1 MKQMSAIISYCRFIF
16 TELTDFQSVVDKT
29 KAYTDECNLI
39 KRDIDELSAKLFSQN
54 SELTQIKPI
63 IDKCNART
71 SLLKEKLANAR
82 EIKKKL
88 SEERDEFEK
97 GEQIQDAEAKD
108 INDKQQHN
116 SKKLSLYDKLIIRSP
131 QRLNSDTEKNEARIN
146 ELEKLTVEITKEIS
160 NEKRNLF
167 EREKFIDSSE
177 KIFELIVNLYE
188 NSICNAN
195 NLNKDIESIKE
206 EIMNLSFDLEQ
217 KKSIDAS
224 LTAELDRVKEKTT
237 TFHDQIGLEI
247 ENLKE
252 KLTKL
257 DEKIKLKNKELD
269 ELKLRKELVSKQK
282 IEQSRLSNEIL
293 NKALETVKYYQNMEY
308 THNVKVNASNHC
320 FFIKF

>member
-1 MKQMSAIISYCRFIF
+1 MSGIISYCRFIF

-29 KAYTDECNLI
+29 KAYTDECNII
-39 KRDIDELSAKLFSQN
+39 KRDIDEFLAKLFSQN

-71 SLLKEKLANAR
+71 SLLKEKIANAK
-82 EIKKKL
+82 EIKKKER
-88 SEERDEFEK
+88 EERDEFEK
-97 GEQIQDAEAKD
+97 GEQIHDAEAKD
-108 INDKQQHN
+108 INDKQQQI
-116 SKKLSLYDKLIIRSP
+116 SKKLNLYEKLIIRSP
-131 QRLNSDTEKNEARIN
+131 QRLNSDTEKNEARII
-146 ELEKLTVEITKEIS
+146 ELEKLIVEITKEIL

-188 NSICNAN
+188 NNICNAN
-195 NLNKDIESIKE
+195 NINKDIESIKE

-224 LTAELDRVKEKTT
+224 LTAVLDRVKEKTT

-247 ENLKE
+247 ENFKE
-252 KLTKL
+252 NITKL
-257 DEKIKLKNKELD
+257 EEKIKLMSKELD
-269 ELKLRKELVSKQK
+269 ELKLRKDLVSKQK

-308 THNVKVNASNHC
+308 TYNVKVNN
-320 FFIKF
+320 F

>member
-88 SEERDEFEK
+88 SEELDEFEK
-97 GEQIQDAEAKD
+97 GEQTQDAEAKD
-108 INDKQQHN
+108 INDKQQQN
-116 SKKLSLYDKLIIRSP
+116 SKKLSLYEKLIIRSP

-247 ENLKE
+247 ENFKE

-257 DEKIKLKNKELD
+257 EEKIKLKNKELD

-308 THNVKVNASNHC
+308 IHNVKVNASNHC